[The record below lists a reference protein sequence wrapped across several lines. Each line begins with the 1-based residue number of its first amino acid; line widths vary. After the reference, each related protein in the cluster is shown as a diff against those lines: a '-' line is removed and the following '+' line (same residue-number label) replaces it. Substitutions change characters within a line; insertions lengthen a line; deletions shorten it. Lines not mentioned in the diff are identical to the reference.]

1 MRKVSELSNILKD
14 QLGWHKARV
23 DFFAR
28 ALLALLMCKIINFK
42 ELAYALP
49 SATAGIDSRYRRIQ
63 RFFASFEI
71 NFTLIARWIFN
82 LFISPDQ
89 KFYVSIDRTNW
100 YFGKA
105 KINIFMLSIC
115 YEGIAIPIIW
125 KLLDKAGNSSAE
137 EQIELVQRFIDIFGS
152 TQIES
157 LFEDREFPNEAFLAW
172 LIKHKIPFNMRVKK
186 DAWCCIRQ
194 HRFKQTGD
202 LFASLNSSEQSYYP
216 MTVWIYGT
224 KVFLAA
230 SRNEKGELMLVIS
243 NDNPKCPIA
252 RYLRRWEVETLF
264 HALKG
269 RGFKLEETHVTALER
284 LDKIVAFLAI
294 GFAWAHKVGEFKA
307 KIKPILLKRFKNQ
320 IRPQYS
326 FFRYGLDCLRDN
338 LIQPKQQ
345 LVLFKNLVKLLQ
357 CPILRIIS

>member
-1 MRKVSELSNILKD
+1 MRKVSELSGILSEH
-14 QLGWHKARV
+14 LGWHKARV

-28 ALLALLMCKIINFK
+28 ALLALLICKTINFK
-42 ELAYALP
+42 ELAVAMP
-49 SATAGIDSRYRRIQ
+49 SSTAEVDSRYRRIQ

-71 NFTLIARWIFN
+71 NFTVIARWIFN
-82 LFISPDQ
+82 LFISPGQ

-125 KLLDKAGNSSAE
+125 KLLDKAGSSSAE

-157 LFEDREFPNEAFLAW
+157 LLADREFPNEAFLAW
-172 LIKHKIPFNMRVKK
+172 LIKLKIPFNMRVKK
-186 DAWCCIRQ
+186 DAWCCIRE
-194 HRFKQTGD
+194 HRFKQAGD
-202 LFASLNSSEQSYYP
+202 LFASLSPNEQSHYP
-216 MTVWIYGT
+216 MTVWIYGA
-224 KVFLAA
+224 KVFIAA

-243 NDNPKCPIA
+243 NNNPKCSIA
-252 RYLRRWEVETLF
+252 RYLRRWEIETLF

-307 KIKPILLKRFKNQ
+307 QIKPILLKRFKTQ
-320 IRPQYS
+320 TRPQYS
-326 FFRYGLDCLRDN
+326 LFRYGLDCLREN
-338 LIQPKQQ
+338 LIQPAHQ
-345 LVLFKNLVKLLQ
+345 LCVFKRLVKILK
-357 CPILRIIS
+357 CPIARLIS